1 MEPIYNFAKPAFN
14 EVIPAPKSPINNAGS
29 TPCGGLPRLV
39 RPPFDRLDY
48 CYRWFLLRFNMFMR
62 STTRFRAVIPRFCSR
77 FFLPS
82 APGFT
87 AVSLAGSSFFSLIF
101 LLFLS
106 IYYNYVLLFTPRFF
120 LPFHF
125 SFFLFLFLF
134 IFSGFYMARRA
145 IDLYMGWF
153 AGTRRTMDTVDL
165 GAARMEV
172 RQA

>member
-14 EVIPAPKSPINNAGS
+14 EVIPAPKFPINNAGS

-39 RPPFDRLDY
+39 RPPCDRLDY
-48 CYRWFLLRFNMFMR
+48 CYRWFLVRFNTFMR
-62 STTRFRAVIPRFCSR
+62 SIARFRAVIPWSCSR

-87 AVSLAGSSFFSLIF
+87 TVSLAGSSFFSLNF

-106 IYYNYVLLFTPRFF
+106 IYYNYVLLFTSQLF

-125 SFFLFLFLF
+125 SFFLFFFLF
-134 IFSGFYMARRA
+134 IFLGFIWHGGRLIYIWGGLSGQKGQWTQW
-145 IDLYMGWF
+145 I
-153 AGTRRTMDTVDL
+153 
-165 GAARMEV
+165 
-172 RQA
+172 

>member
-125 SFFLFLFLF
+125 FFSLPFSFY
-134 IFSGFYMARRA
+134 FSGFYMARRVF
-145 IDLYMGWF
+145 DLHMGWF
-153 AGTRRTMDTVDL
+153 ARTKRTMDTVDL
-165 GAARMEV
+165 GAARMEM

>member
-14 EVIPAPKSPINNAGS
+14 EIIPAPKSPINNAGS
-29 TPCGGLPRLV
+29 TPCGSLPRLV

-62 STTRFRAVIPRFCSR
+62 STTRFRAVIPWSCNR
-77 FFLPS
+77 FFSSIRPWFYHCV
-82 APGFT
+82 PRR
-87 AVSLAGSSFFSLIF
+87 SSFFSLNF

-106 IYYNYVLLFTPRFF
+106 IYYNYVLLFTPQLF

-134 IFSGFYMARRA
+134 IFLGFIWRGGQLIY
-145 IDLYMGWF
+145 IWGGLPGQKGQW
-153 AGTRRTMDTVDL
+153 T
-165 GAARMEV
+165 
-172 RQA
+172 QWI

>member
-1 MEPIYNFAKPAFN
+1 MTPIYNFAKPAFN

-48 CYRWFLLRFNMFMR
+48 CYRWFLLRFHMFMR

-87 AVSLAGSSFFSLIF
+87 AVSLAGSSFFSLFFFYFYLYIIIMF
-101 LLFLS
+101 
-106 IYYNYVLLFTPRFF
+106 YYLHRGFF

-125 SFFLFLFLF
+125 SFFLYLFLF
-134 IFSGFYMARRA
+134 IFLGFIWRGGCLIYIWGGLPGQKGQWAQW
-145 IDLYMGWF
+145 I
-153 AGTRRTMDTVDL
+153 
-165 GAARMEV
+165 
-172 RQA
+172 